1 MHRIISVLLLA
12 FSTVINAQD
21 CSFKFTGS
29 ILDQHDDSPL
39 SRAIISIEELNAT
52 TFSDERGTFSFDNI
66 CNGHY
71 TIVVEHA
78 QCKTKMSSIKVK
90 DNTTKILR
98 LEHHYEKLN
107 EVIVSGSGDGFNQT
121 VIKPTLSQEDIA
133 LGSNQSLGAM
143 LSKVS
148 GVSGLS
154 SGNSII
160 KPSIHGLHSSR
171 VTIINAGVRMED
183 QEWGAEHAPNLD
195 VNQANSIEIIKNASA
210 LQYSGDAIGGFVI
223 IKPQRIPIKDTL
235 FGKARWTAQ
244 TNGQGG
250 SLHAGMTKST
260 DFGWYGSLEGTFKG
274 YGDFEAPDYILS
286 NTGMRSNSVAAVIG
300 KNQFKRGIELKYS
313 RVENKIGI
321 LRASHLGGAQ
331 DQLLALNSEAPL
343 IIRDFT
349 YDIDRPKQE
358 VVHEILSA
366 KGYIKSRVLG
376 KINVRY
382 DYQNNHRLEFDIRR
396 GSDQNKASMDL
407 SLITQSISID
417 MAPVSNWFSNLKLG
431 LGGRKLQ
438 NSSDPNT
445 GVKRLI
451 PDFNRY
457 DLGAYVLA
465 GKALSDDLA
474 LEFGARLDYSHIK
487 AFKYYY
493 TALWEERNYGSIY
506 PDFVIEDLG
515 TQTLTQPKFD
525 YLNPSAAMGLNWSLN
540 AQSTILLNLALGARN
555 PNPSELFSEGLHH
568 SASRIEIGD
577 LRFTSEISK
586 NISAGY
592 RFQNNKVT
600 FSIHPFLRFID
611 RFILLEPTGVQQTI
625 RGNFQVWS
633 YRQANV
639 SLAGMDL
646 DARVVLNQDV
656 ALETQC
662 ALVKSYEVATGT
674 PLINM
679 PPVNAINTVV
689 YQNQNLP
696 AFELRI
702 ESDHTWR
709 QNEYPNTNFEAF
721 IPESQSFELVDVS
734 TPPDA
739 YHLMNLEI
747 RGQLKNLGKSKTILS
762 LRVNNCFNV
771 RYRNYL
777 NSLRFYADDL
787 GRNLLLSLTTNF

>member
-1 MHRIISVLLLA
+1 
-12 FSTVINAQD
+12 
-21 CSFKFTGS
+21 
-29 ILDQHDDSPL
+29 
-39 SRAIISIEELNAT
+39 
-52 TFSDERGTFSFDNI
+52 
-66 CNGHY
+66 
-71 TIVVEHA
+71 
-78 QCKTKMSSIKVK
+78 MSS
-90 DNTTKILR
+90 
-98 LEHHYEKLN
+98 
-107 EVIVSGSGDGFNQT
+107 
-121 VIKPTLSQEDIA
+121 
-133 LGSNQSLGAM
+133 
-143 LSKVS
+143 
-148 GVSGLS
+148 
-154 SGNSII
+154 
-160 KPSIHGLHSSR
+160 
-171 VTIINAGVRMED
+171 
-183 QEWGAEHAPNLD
+183 
-195 VNQANSIEIIKNASA
+195 
-210 LQYSGDAIGGFVI
+210 
-223 IKPQRIPIKDTL
+223 
-235 FGKARWTAQ
+235 
-244 TNGQGG
+244 
-250 SLHAGMTKST
+250 
-260 DFGWYGSLEGTFKG
+260 
-274 YGDFEAPDYILS
+274 
-286 NTGMRSNSVAAVIG
+286 RS
-300 KNQFKRGIELKYS
+300 
-313 RVENKIGI
+313 
-321 LRASHLGGAQ
+321 
-331 DQLLALNSEAPL
+331 
-343 IIRDFT
+343 
-349 YDIDRPKQE
+349 
-358 VVHEILSA
+358 
-366 KGYIKSRVLG
+366 
-376 KINVRY
+376 
-382 DYQNNHRLEFDIRR
+382 
-396 GSDQNKASMDL
+396 
-407 SLITQSISID
+407 
-417 MAPVSNWFSNLKLG
+417 
-431 LGGRKLQ
+431 
-438 NSSDPNT
+438 
-445 GVKRLI
+445 
-451 PDFNRY
+451 
-457 DLGAYVLA
+457 
-465 GKALSDDLA
+465 
-474 LEFGARLDYSHIK
+474 
-487 AFKYYY
+487 
-493 TALWEERNYGSIY
+493 
-506 PDFVIEDLG
+506 
-515 TQTLTQPKFD
+515 
-525 YLNPSAAMGLNWSLN
+525 
-540 AQSTILLNLALGARN
+540 

-646 DARVVLNQDV
+646 DARVVLNQDIT
-656 ALETQC
+656 LETQC